1 MNSLQTISQM
11 IKYIILLVGF
21 DIVYIY
27 FIANYFNTQ
36 IRMIQGS
43 PIVFNQ
49 KMIVGAAITYILLA
63 FALSHFVSSPRNAF
77 LLGICIYGV
86 YDMTNYALFNK
97 WALQTALM
105 DMLWGGTLFFLVYKM
120 NSFMN

>member
-11 IKYIILLVGF
+11 IKFIVLLVGF
-21 DIVYIY
+21 DAIYIY

-49 KMIVGAAITYILLA
+49 KMFVGSLVTYILLA
-63 FALSHFVSSPRNAF
+63 FALYYFASSPRNAF
-77 LLGICIYGV
+77 LLGVCIYGV

-105 DMLWGGTLFFLVYKM
+105 DMLWGGTLFFLVYKI
-120 NSFMN
+120 NSL